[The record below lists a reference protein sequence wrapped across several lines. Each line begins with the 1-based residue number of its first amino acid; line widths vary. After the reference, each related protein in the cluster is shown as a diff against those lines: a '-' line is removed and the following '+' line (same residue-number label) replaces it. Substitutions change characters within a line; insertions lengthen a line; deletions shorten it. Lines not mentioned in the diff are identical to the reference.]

1 MQLNYDSTKQ
11 LLIKKPLKPLLYCRI
26 TNKLKL
32 EIDETKHKVLEVLCF
47 FEKAISFIRGRAV
60 PKLSSGD
67 THAQ

>member
-1 MQLNYDSTKQ
+1 MQLSYDSTKQ
-11 LLIKKPLKPLLYCRI
+11 LLIKKPLKPLPYCKI
-26 TNKLKL
+26 TKL